1 MTWVIGTVTLP
12 FAPSSVRMPKSA
24 DKEQV
29 KPDAGEPVNI
39 VTGTKTTVTLKGT
52 ISNPTL
58 TAAQIVSTYIAPLYG
73 LVGTQVAVTTTDG
86 MIDGD
91 WLLDTFDTSRDNPYP
106 NWDYNIM
113 LAVSYTHLRAH
124 ETDSY

>member
-1 MTWVIGTVTLP
+1 
-12 FAPSSVRMPKSA
+12 MPKSA

-52 ISNPTL
+52 IANAAL
-58 TAAQIVSTYIAPLYG
+58 TAAQIVSTYITPLCG

-91 WLLDTFDTSRDNPYP
+91 WLLDTFDPSRDNPAPIY
-106 NWDYNIM
+106 DYNIM
-113 LAVSYTHLRAH
+113 LVKGSENITYC
-124 ETDSY
+124 

>member
-39 VTGTKTTVTLKGT
+39 VTGTKSTVTLKGT
-52 ISNPTL
+52 IANEAL
-58 TAAQIVSTYIAPLYG
+58 TAAQIVSTYITPLYG
-73 LVGTQVAVTTTDG
+73 SSWYTGCNNHNRRHDRRQLA
-86 MIDGD
+86 
-91 WLLDTFDTSRDNPYP
+91 SRF
-106 NWDYNIM
+106 
-113 LAVSYTHLRAH
+113 V
-124 ETDSY
+124 